1 MKLYSITRT
10 NSELQQQAYGLHVAL
25 SSLPQETTKIESR
38 SQNEIWAFDE
48 NGKLIATIK
57 EVR

>member
-1 MKLYSITRT
+1 MKLYSINRT
-10 NSELQQQAYGLHVAL
+10 NSEVQQQTYGLHVAL
-25 SSLPQETTKIESR
+25 NNLPQETAKIENR
-38 SQNEIWAFDE
+38 NQNEIWAFDE

>member
-1 MKLYSITRT
+1 MKLYSISRT

-25 SSLPQETTKIESR
+25 NSLPQETTKIENR
-38 SQNEIWAFDE
+38 SQDEIWAFDE
-48 NGKLIATIK
+48 QSRVIAVIK

>member
-1 MKLYSITRT
+1 MKLYSISRT

-25 SSLPQETTKIESR
+25 SQLPQETAKIESR
-38 SQNEIWAFDE
+38 GQNEIWAFDDQ
-48 NGKLIATIK
+48 NRLIATIK